1 MENVYQNVFTEERIL
16 ESVHIMEKGMLE
28 NA

>member
-1 MENVYQNVFTEERIL
+1 MENVCWRVFTEERIL

-28 NA
+28 NV